1 VVERQGAINL
11 PSCQPP
17 AHSTT
22 FVKNSHSES
31 MV

>member
-17 AHSTT
+17 ANSAT